1 MVFGIISL
9 EYKHIFYC
17 IEYKKD
23 YIMCVYYVLF
33 PFNIKSLQD
42 FLISVYVLG

>member
-23 YIMCVYYVLF
+23 YILL
-33 PFNIKSLQD
+33 PFSIKSWQD
-42 FLISVYVLG
+42 LLNFSSKCVKQY